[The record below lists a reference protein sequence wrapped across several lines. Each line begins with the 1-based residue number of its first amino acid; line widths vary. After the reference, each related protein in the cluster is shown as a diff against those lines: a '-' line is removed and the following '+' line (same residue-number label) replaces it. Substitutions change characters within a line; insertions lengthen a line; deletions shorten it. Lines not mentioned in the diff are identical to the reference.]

1 MTTKPQSDWDFSL
14 TSYCECITVVD
25 RNVGRTCDMLLTNRN
40 DKGDGTS
47 ALSLCYTAEDSVLLA
62 VLLSDLGGVLWLWRS
77 KLLWGGPRGQELHVG
92 SPSELRATS
101 TPHSV
106 LPQVLNAL
114 HEPGNRSMAS
124 ADSREL
130 SSGQPWVAA
139 LQGTQL
145 NHRSYHVMNLCW
157 LKLLNLWQSV
167 SCTEK

>member
-47 ALSLCYTAEDSVLLA
+47 ALSLCYTAEDSMLLA
-62 VLLSDLGGVLWLWRS
+62 VLLSDLGVLWLWRS

-114 HEPGNRSMAS
+114 TWAWKQIHGQCRLQ
-124 ADSREL
+124 RTEL
-130 SSGQPWVAA
+130 WPTMGCSLAGDTVKPQ
-139 LQGTQL
+139 
-145 NHRSYHVMNLCW
+145 
-157 LKLLNLWQSV
+157 KLSCNESV
-167 SCTEK
+167 LA